1 MKMQANNIKIN
12 TILVPQK
19 QLHENAKTTPDSGLS
34 TSEGGFQHH
43 RGFSTSERVFA
54 FEKPLLMKLFQQL
67 GKKYLRLLLTF
78 SH

>member
-1 MKMQANNIKIN
+1 MFFGNN

-19 QLHENAKTTPDSGLS
+19 QLHENAKTTPES
-34 TSEGGFQHH
+34 
-43 RGFSTSERVFA
+43 GFSTSEGVFA